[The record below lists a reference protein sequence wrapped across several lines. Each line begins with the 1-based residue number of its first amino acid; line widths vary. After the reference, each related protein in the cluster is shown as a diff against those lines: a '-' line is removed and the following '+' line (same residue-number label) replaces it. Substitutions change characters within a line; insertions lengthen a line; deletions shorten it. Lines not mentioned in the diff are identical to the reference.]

1 VAILAAVPS
10 GTTKSTRQTLFIAGQ
25 PAPFGTLAALPFT
38 FTLTGE
44 LTSSSLP
51 SGQGLRHSREIARVC
66 SPKLTHHCTEMVQF
80 AHEQNADRVLRRL
93 RPSLAWFLI
102 FGG

>member
-1 VAILAAVPS
+1 
-10 GTTKSTRQTLFIAGQ
+10 
-25 PAPFGTLAALPFT
+25 
-38 FTLTGE
+38 
-44 LTSSSLP
+44 
-51 SGQGLRHSREIARVC
+51 
-66 SPKLTHHCTEMVQF
+66 MVQF